1 MTKRSP
7 QSRVGQEMKGLAGL
21 LVRGEGLSSSS
32 LDRSMVVDGVT
43 DEAADEDEAVDEGR
57 LRDIILTDELS

>member
-1 MTKRSP
+1 
-7 QSRVGQEMKGLAGL
+7 
-21 LVRGEGLSSSS
+21 
-32 LDRSMVVDGVT
+32 MVVDGVT